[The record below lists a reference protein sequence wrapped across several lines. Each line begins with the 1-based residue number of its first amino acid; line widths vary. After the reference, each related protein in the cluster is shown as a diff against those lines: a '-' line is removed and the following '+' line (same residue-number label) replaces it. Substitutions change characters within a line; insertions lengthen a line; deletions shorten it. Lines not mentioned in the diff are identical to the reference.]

1 MSSHMVSNSRL
12 DFKEIRSCVDLFVS
26 RSTDAE
32 SPSSPLTNATVD
44 DTERQQQQQRTI
56 NELRDQLDAL
66 LRHYTAE
73 VQENNSKDIQI
84 RQLQQENQ
92 ILLQN
97 GSAESAR
104 TASLKERFHRLADEN
119 HALRDASYALHA
131 QHNQLENENHALI
144 DANRTLSAH
153 TDQLQRKHSAL
164 QQDALV
170 ACDYSNTL
178 RSRNELLISESVEW
192 QEQNDCLKARV
203 VEAVQ
208 EAAQAMKLSREL
220 TVQNEEL
227 TAENERLNGKI
238 DDLYVGCSMMVGER
252 DAQLEA
258 LTGRNENLVEEIR
271 RLRIQVAKSDRREQ
285 TLRVEA
291 LSIELGNWRID

>member
-1 MSSHMVSNSRL
+1 MVSNSRL
-12 DFKEIRSCVDLFVS
+12 DFKEIRSCVDSFVS
-26 RSTDAE
+26 RSTDAA

-44 DTERQQQQQRTI
+44 DTEQQQRTI
-56 NELRDQLDAL
+56 NDLCNQLDAL

-73 VQENNSKDIQI
+73 VQENNSKDTQI
-84 RQLQQENQ
+84 RQLKQENQ

-104 TASLKERFHRLADEN
+104 TASLKDRIHRHADEN
-119 HALRDASYALHA
+119 HALRDANYALHV

-144 DANRTLSAH
+144 DASRTLSAH
-153 TDQLQRKHSAL
+153 ADQLQRKHSAL

-178 RSRNELLISESVEW
+178 RNRNELLISESVEW

-203 VEAVQ
+203 VEAVG
-208 EAAQAMKLSREL
+208 EAAQAMELSREL

-238 DDLYVGCSMMVGER
+238 DNLYVGCSMMVAER
-252 DAQLEA
+252 DAQVEA

-271 RLRIQVAKSDRREQ
+271 RLQIQVAESDRREQ
-285 TLRVEA
+285 NLRVEV
-291 LSIELGNWRID
+291 LSIELSNCRID